1 MEKKE
6 TNKGVKRN
14 SVKKDGQIKTTKGKV
29 GKQKQEMIVDGSI
42 KNIVGK
48 TTLQDLPMIEGKS
61 IVEINYSPLTKSE
74 HDWVKDAVE
83 RNKKFLNGKDSV
95 QLWNLKNKV
104 DGTKESRPCTCKT
117 SGHHW
122 LRCIKILNNYLENI
136 QKQ

>member
-14 SVKKDGQIKTTKGKV
+14 IVKKDGQNKTTKRKV
-29 GKQKQEMIVDGSI
+29 GKQKQEMIIDGTI
-42 KNIVGK
+42 NNIVGVANEK
-48 TTLQDLPMIEGKS
+48 EVLKFLEVEYK
-61 IVEINYSPLTKSE
+61 EINYSPLTKTE
-74 HDWVKDAVE
+74 YEWVKDAVE

-95 QLWNLKNKV
+95 QLWNLKNKI

-136 QKQ
+136 QK